1 MAVICDLANTTLQVI
16 RVTIALPN
24 MDDLYTV
31 KFLHQS
37 LIDASERENRLQSAL
52 QTAKEDAQEWK
63 EQAMVSKIMF
73 QELDDAFEVEE
84 AKTND
89 ERLARQEADERT
101 RQYQAEVLKAKRRE
115 INANEQCDSAESEV
129 LRLEEDLAAERS
141 AAVAADL
148 HLCRLREDLALAER
162 NESAAYE
169 QRDTLEAKV
178 CTLRDDVGIATD
190 RMTMLERQARAF
202 DTTLEYERLRAGKAE
217 DALDAIAQELRSTK
231 IKLSYTLEKYSDLEA
246 QHITS
251 GSVEPETPFDTGSVA
266 IDKIYDTK
274 FENGDSFSS
283 KHDRGLLNEIDR
295 GMAET
300 MVHRATLSTWKNP
313 PIMATEMPTFP
324 KPARL
329 RPALASATACRT
341 EVVKAT
347 GRMFT
352 GPRADLKTPLWK
364 WMWMLRDNHC
374 TFPFK
379 GSKLRRGLQ
388 QGLYESGRL

>member
-1 MAVICDLANTTLQVI
+1 
-16 RVTIALPN
+16 